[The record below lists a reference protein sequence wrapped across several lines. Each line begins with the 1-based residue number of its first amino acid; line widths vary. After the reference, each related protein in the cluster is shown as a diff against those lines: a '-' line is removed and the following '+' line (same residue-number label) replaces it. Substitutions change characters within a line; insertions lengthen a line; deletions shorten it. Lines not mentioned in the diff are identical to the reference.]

1 MNIALMMENSQAG
14 KNALVLEQLQAVA
27 AGNHD
32 AVFNV
37 GMSDEQDHHLT
48 YIHLGIMASILLNAE
63 AVDFVVT
70 GCGTGQGALM
80 SLNIHPGVV
89 CGYCIDPADAFLF
102 AQINNGNAL
111 SLPFAKG
118 FGWGAELNVR
128 YIFEKAFTGRKG
140 EGYPVERKEPQVR
153 NAGILNQVKQAVIKD
168 NYLDTLRAID
178 PELVKTAVSGPRF
191 RNACSPTA
199 KSRKLWR
206 LSKNCW
212 PAPDVLQVAEYRPP
226 VLPTACCLTQ
236 LR

>member
-1 MNIALMMENSQAG
+1 MKIALMMENSQAN
-14 KNALVLEQLQAVA
+14 KNAIILKELNAVA
-27 AGNHD
+27 DEKGFP
-32 AVFNV
+32 VFNV
-37 GMSDEQDHHLT
+37 GMSDENDHHLT
-48 YIHLGIMASILLNAE
+48 YIHLGIMASILLNSK

-128 YIFEKAFTGRKG
+128 FIFEKAFTGRNG
-140 EGYPVERKEPQVR
+140 EGYPPERKEPQVR
-153 NAGILNQVKQAVIKD
+153 NAGILNQVKAAVVKE

-191 RNACSPTA
+191 QQCFFE
-199 KSRKLWR
+199 
-206 LSKNCW
+206 NCQDK
-212 PAPDVLQVAEYRPP
+212 AIEAFVRQIVG
-226 VLPTACCLTQ
+226 
-236 LR
+236 